1 MWQPKWKERGYVS
14 VSYYCSKKEKPP
26 GSTQRHEQ
34 DESHDIVHLTDRRHG
49 YISLTNWNIATFLF
63 GKAHTAKSTKSWSHG
78 EATSNSGAHCN
89 SVATSLLKL
98 FAAATSHAH
107 LSTWQNYFHHLQF
120 SD

>member
-34 DESHDIVHLTDRRHG
+34 DESHDIVHLTDR
-49 YISLTNWNIATFLF
+49 FLF